1 MTTLQNTGRQTRLV
15 AEQAVKFSDLT
26 NGAAAGLKVSLPAGA
41 IVLGGGL
48 LVETPW
54 NAATS
59 AVLDVGQVGGANRFA
74 NDLDLKTAGFKP
86 FTGVGLASLA
96 STVDMTLTEVGTSTA
111 GSAVLIV
118 EYIVRGRANEVQVR

>member
-1 MTTLQNTGRQTRLV
+1 MGTLQNTGRQTRLV
-15 AEQAVKFSDLT
+15 AEQTVKFSDLT

-54 NAATS
+54 DATT
-59 AVLDVGQVGGANRFA
+59 ATLDVGQVGGTSRFA

-86 FTGVGLASLA
+86 FTGVGLASLT
-96 STVDMTLTEVGTSTA
+96 STVDMILAQTGTATA